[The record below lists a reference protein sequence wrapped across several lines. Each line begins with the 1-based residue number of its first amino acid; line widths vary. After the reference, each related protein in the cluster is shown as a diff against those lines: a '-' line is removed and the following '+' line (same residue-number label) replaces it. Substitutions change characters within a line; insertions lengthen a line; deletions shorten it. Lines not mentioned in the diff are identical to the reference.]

1 MVNFQGS
8 KLICLLTAVFG
19 LGLIG
24 CGPIR
29 SGGLLIDASA
39 ELSAAQTAQAP
50 KRAPY
55 EYWAA
60 DSYLRK
66 AREDHSYANYETAEI
81 FAGKSVNCSRLAR
94 AIAERSARK
103 DMGAREFNIP
113 EGMSCPVGTR
123 NARNSRALRQ
133 DQLHMRPGN
142 DVAEPTDPAAS
153 ADEPQVDPPPA
164 AAPEPLPPGDE
175 PLPPGDDD

>member
-1 MVNFQGS
+1 MGNFIKS
-8 KLICLLTAVFG
+8 TAFG
-19 LGLIG
+19 LLAIFVGSSLSA

-60 DSYLRK
+60 HSYLRK
-66 AREDHSYANYETAEI
+66 AREDHSYANYETAEL
-81 FAGKSVNCSRLAR
+81 FAGKSVSCSRLAR

-103 DMGAREFNIP
+103 DMGARELNIP
-113 EGMSCPVGTR
+113 EGLFCPVGTKK
-123 NARNSRALRQ
+123 ARANRAMQQ
-133 DQLHMRPGN
+133 DQLHRKAE
-142 DVAEPTDPAAS
+142 DVLPEPIDPAPS
-153 ADEPQVDPPPA
+153 EPQVDPTPSPV
-164 AAPEPLPPGDE
+164 PEPLPPGDE

>member
-1 MVNFQGS
+1 MLKPRG
-8 KLICLLTAVFG
+8 FG
-19 LGLIG
+19 H
-24 CGPIR
+24 
-29 SGGLLIDASA
+29 GGLLIDASA

-66 AREDHSYANYETAEI
+66 AREDHSYANYETAET
-81 FAGKSVNCSRLAR
+81 FAGKSADCARLAR

-103 DMGAREFNIP
+103 EMGAKQFSLP
-113 EGMSCPVGTR
+113 EGLSCPVGNS
-123 NARNSRALRQ
+123 NARIRRAMQQ
-133 DQLHMRPGN
+133 DQLHVQPDKN
-142 DVAEPTDPAAS
+142 AAEPRDPTPA
-153 ADEPQVDPPPA
+153 EPKIRPEP
-164 AAPEPLPPGDE
+164 APEPLPPGDE